1 MAEALT
7 PFLGTSIGNLILGL
21 GVLGAGM
28 VAAIV
33 VSLAFAWGL
42 REVT

>member
-1 MAEALT
+1 M
-7 PFLGTSIGNLILGL
+7 GNLVFGA

-33 VSLAFAWGL
+33 DQQFSFCQLGGFLHPSEG
-42 REVT
+42 